1 MQKLSTL
8 RVVFWLAATACPVS
22 AATDGVPKLDV
33 SQSCQAARSFAGS
46 GKDLIPTALG
56 ISYKDLTFQRCVQD
70 EKAAHAQLVARW
82 SHFNLADRRD
92 CLGQGRS
99 PVPSY
104 VEILTCL
111 QMAEYVRAFDI
122 PGNGAAHPQGSIS
135 PEIPSE
141 SLTGLSR

>member
-1 MQKLSTL
+1 MQKLSAL
-8 RVVFWLAATACPVS
+8 LVLFWLAATACPVA

-33 SQSCQAARSFAGS
+33 NQSCWWARSFAGR
-46 GKDLIPTALG
+46 GKDLIPNALG

-70 EKAAHAQLVARW
+70 EKAAHAQLAEKW

-111 QMAEYVRAFDI
+111 QMAEYVRAFDN
-122 PGNGAAHPQGSIS
+122 PGDGAAHTQGSIS
-135 PEIPSE
+135 PPNPSE